1 MKMSS
6 ILVVATIKIYIFEKK
21 KKEMWFKQSYCYAEK
36 AHSIHFI
43 YIYIYICLLW
53 YVCTFFAY
61 IAVGLAVMLGK

>member
-1 MKMSS
+1 
-6 ILVVATIKIYIFEKK
+6 
-21 KKEMWFKQSYCYAEK
+21 MWFKQSYCYAEK